1 MDEQLDQR
9 IERYLSGALGA
20 DETIQFE
27 QELADPG
34 VFRAFQEALFIREL
48 FKRGSAGVPE
58 GLVQQIQDALGVEQL
73 DLDDEK
79 TMGQVRGV
87 LGNILDGAGWMVRG
101 PAMTW
106 QAAAGDGT
114 ATAAMVGGLSTVSW
128 ALGTGRAGQSEKSE
142 RPAKRALWKRLVL
155 RRRKR

>member
-1 MDEQLDQR
+1 MDQQMDQR
-9 IERYLSGALGA
+9 IERYLNGALGP
-20 DETIQFE
+20 DETIRFE
-27 QELADPG
+27 QELAEPE

-48 FKRGSAGVPE
+48 FKRGPAGVPE

-79 TMGQVRGV
+79 TVTQVRGV
-87 LGNILDGAGWMVRG
+87 LGNILEGAGWMVRG

-114 ATAAMVGGLSTVSW
+114 ATAAMVDGLSTVSW
-128 ALGTGRAGQSEKSE
+128 ALGTGRSGRGEKSE
-142 RPAKRALWKRLVL
+142 QPKKRALWKRLVL
-155 RRRKR
+155 RRRKK